1 MLRFIK
7 HNLTSINGVE
17 IYPLLSLMIFVI
29 FFAIVVLMV
38 IRMSKAEV
46 AELSDI
52 PLQDGTSEFER
63 TIKD

>member
-29 FFAIVVLMV
+29 FFAFVILMV
-38 IRMSKAEV
+38 VKMSKAEV

-52 PLQDGTSEFER
+52 PLQDGTSDFER

>member
-1 MLRFIK
+1 
-7 HNLTSINGVE
+7 
-17 IYPLLSLMIFVI
+17 
-29 FFAIVVLMV
+29 MV